1 MDFTYYPGS
10 RHSYLVNFLRLNNWP
25 EVTPIAQ
32 NLSQLYFRA
41 LVFITA
47 WLCTL
52 FQNPG
57 SHMEKACA

>member
-52 FQNPG
+52 FGYPG
-57 SHMEKACA
+57 SHMEKTCA